1 MITINPPILMKK
13 TKTKSLKKIKK
24 VDSVKTP
31 RTVKNKVKPK
41 IKKVV
46 QKVKKPKITIGV
58 LLPSKNLSKPIS
70 NIQVP
75 RSVKTEILDK
85 DVVESTEESQ
95 FDINGERK
103 KRRGRNKKEKI
114 YFSKKTE
121 DAIIEYNNEEDE
133 IKRNYIYENKIKFSF
148 EKLVENIFN
157 TFKFTYFDNSPI
169 EIQKETVSHLVTNI
183 HKFQAGKGKAFSYFS
198 IVAKNYLIFH
208 NNNNYKRFN
217 QHVDIS
223 ETPSESSVCLQ
234 TEDAHH
240 KDIQTQEFMKLIVNY
255 WESNVNKIFNK
266 QKDLNIAYAVI
277 ELFRNCE
284 RIENFN
290 KKTLYLYIRELSN
303 CKTQQITKV
312 INKMKSYQ
320 NLVMRNYSNR
330 GTL

>member
-1 MITINPPILMKK
+1 MKK
-13 TKTKSLKKIKK
+13 TKQKSYKKIEK
-24 VDSVKTP
+24 VTSVKTNSIVKEKI
-31 RTVKNKVKPK
+31 RTIPKN
-41 IKKVV
+41 VV
-46 QKVKKPKITIGV
+46 THVKKPKITIDV
-58 LLPSKNLSKPIS
+58 LVPSKKPRKSLKSIS
-70 NIQVP
+70 NIEVP
-75 RSVKTEILDK
+75 RTIKQELIK
-85 DVVESTEESQ
+85 KESTEEESQ
-95 FDINGERK
+95 FDVNGERK

-121 DAIIEYNNEEDE
+121 DAIIEYNSEDDQH
-133 IKRNYIYENKIKFSF
+133 KRNEIYETKIKFSF
-148 EKLVENIFN
+148 DKLVENIFN
-157 TFKFTYFDNSPI
+157 TFKFTYFDNSPL

-255 WESNVNKIFNK
+255 WELNLSKIFNK

-320 NLVMRNYSNR
+320 TIVMKNYSHK

>member
-1 MITINPPILMKK
+1 MLMKK
-13 TKTKSLKKIKK
+13 
-24 VDSVKTP
+24 P
-31 RTVKNKVKPK
+31 NKVKQKKTTNSSKKKKIQKKELVNKKSGLK
-41 IKKVV
+41 IKMVV
-46 QKVKKPKITIGV
+46 LPPPKKVKTKKSKISSDIV
-58 LLPSKNLSKPIS
+58 
-70 NIQVP
+70 VP
-75 RSVKTEILDK
+75 RSEGVGSDNYSETDFSLSDHNSNIDDGDNVKK
-85 DVVESTEESQ
+85 
-95 FDINGERK
+95 R
-103 KRRGRNKKEKI
+103 RRGRNKKEKI

-121 DAIIEYNNEEDE
+121 EAIVEYNAETCDK
-133 IKRNYIYENKIKFSF
+133 KRNEIYENKIKFSF

-157 TFKFTYFDNSPI
+157 TFKFTYFDNSPL
-169 EIQKETVSHLVTNI
+169 EIQKETVSHLVSNI

-240 KDIQTQEFMKLIVNY
+240 KDVQTQEFMKLIVNY
-255 WESNVNKIFNK
+255 WEANITKIFNK

>member
-1 MITINPPILMKK
+1 MKK
-13 TKTKSLKKIKK
+13 TKSKPSKKIKKIAVTKDSVKKIKK
-24 VDSVKTP
+24 VVK
-31 RTVKNKVKPK
+31 KVKS
-41 IKKVV
+41 
-46 QKVKKPKITIGV
+46 VKKPKITIDIV
-58 LLPSKNLSKPIS
+58 ITKKEKTPKTIS
-70 NIQVP
+70 NIEVP
-75 RSVKTEILDK
+75 RTIQIEHISDNAS
-85 DVVESTEESQ
+85 DSHEESA

-133 IKRNYIYENKIKFSF
+133 VRRNEIYETKIKFSF
-148 EKLVENIFN
+148 DKLVENIFN
-157 TFKFTYFDNSPI
+157 TFKFTYFDNSPL

-208 NNNNYKRFN
+208 NNNNYKKFN

-255 WESNVNKIFNK
+255 WEANITKIFNK

-312 INKMKSYQ
+312 INKMKTYQ